1 MPKVV
6 DPVQRRKTVA
16 DAAFR
21 VVARDGVEKASL
33 RRVAEEAGLVVGS
46 VRHYFASHAELLSFT
61 LTELNDRVTER
72 VQRHLAALFP
82 GGEVES
88 RALPDDH
95 IPGSYAEQIL
105 VELLPLDQSRFEE
118 AAVWLAFTTA
128 ARARPELS
136 PLAAAPLAGV
146 RSLVHRVLSAMAAAG
161 VLHTDD
167 LEIETDRLA
176 AVLDGLSLAAVVDPD
191 RRNPET
197 MRAVL
202 HLHLASLTKST
213 LRPGRG
219 AGALNRDNV

>member
-16 DAAFR
+16 DAVFR

-82 GGEVES
+82 GGEVEH
-88 RALPDDH
+88 ALPDDH

-105 VELLPLDQSRFEE
+105 VELLPLDQARFEE

-136 PLAAAPLAGV
+136 SLAAAPLAGV

-167 LEIETDRLA
+167 LELETDRLA

-202 HLHLASLTKST
+202 HLHLASLTKSA
-213 LRPGRG
+213 LRPGRR
-219 AGALNRDNV
+219 AGALNRNNG